1 MEENNVEL
9 ARFNM
14 IEQQIRPWNVPDDR
28 ALNQMMTTPREQFVP
43 AQFRDLAFS
52 DTELPIAE
60 GQKMLPPR
68 IEAHILQAL
77 NVQPDDRI
85 LEVGTGTGYLT
96 ACLAGLGARV
106 ITVDIHESLTSNAAE
121 RLAELNINNVECRT
135 ADALAGPINGGPFD
149 AIAISGSIPD
159 DSQVEQF
166 MTQLSNGGRLFVVV
180 GEAPVMQM
188 QLITR
193 KHSCFETETIMQTEL
208 TPLEGVTYSKSFSL

>member
-28 ALNQMMTTPREQFVP
+28 ALEQMAAIPREQFVP
-43 AQFRDLAFS
+43 EQLRGLAFT

-68 IEAHILQAL
+68 IEAHLLQAL
-77 NVQPDDRI
+77 NVQSDDRI

-106 ITVDIHESLTSNAAE
+106 ISIDIHESLSSQASE
-121 RLAELNINNVECRT
+121 RLASLNIKNAECKT

-149 AIAISGSIPD
+149 VIAVSGSVAND
-159 DSQVEQF
+159 EQTEQF
-166 MTQLSNGGRLFVVV
+166 KAQLNDGGRLFIIV

-188 QLITR
+188 LLITR
-193 KHSCFETETIMQTEL
+193 TTSGFETETIMQTEL
-208 TPLEGVTYSKSFSL
+208 DPLEGVTYTKSFTL

>member
-1 MEENNVEL
+1 MEENNIEL

-28 ALNQMMTTPREQFVP
+28 VLEQMAAIPREQFVSE
-43 AQFRDLAFS
+43 QFRGLAFS
-52 DTELPIAE
+52 DTELSIGE

-68 IEAHILQAL
+68 IEAHLLQAL
-77 NVQPDDRI
+77 NIEPGDRI
-85 LEVGTGTGYLT
+85 LEVGTGSGYLT

-106 ITVDIHESLTSNAAE
+106 ISVDIHKSLSSLAAE
-121 RLAELNINNVECRT
+121 RLASLEIKNAECKI

-149 AIAISGSIPD
+149 AIAVSGSVPSSD
-159 DSQVEQF
+159 QAEQF
-166 MTQLSNGGRLFVVV
+166 KAQLSDGGRLFIVI

-193 KHSCFETETIMQTEL
+193 TGSSFETETIMQTEL
-208 TPLEGVTYSKSFSL
+208 TPLEGVTYCKPFSL